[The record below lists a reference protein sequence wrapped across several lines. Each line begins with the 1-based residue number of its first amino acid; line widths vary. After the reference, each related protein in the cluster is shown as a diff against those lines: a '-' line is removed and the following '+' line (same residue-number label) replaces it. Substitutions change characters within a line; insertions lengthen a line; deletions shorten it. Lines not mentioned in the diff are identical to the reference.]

1 MVWSAFEYFATFVL
15 ENGEELEYQ
24 IGQEWYEKIGKEQTG
39 TLVVVNGNFFGF
51 GDGEYVE

>member
-15 ENGEELEYQ
+15 ENGEEIEYQ